1 MLVVGWIRMRNYR
14 MRVWIDLDDID
25 MKVAEIAMG
34 KLRKEFNQPELEI
47 EQFLLYCV
55 KRILYEKI

>member
-1 MLVVGWIRMRNYR
+1 